1 MKNKAHASSQ
11 ASIPE
16 HLLTKA
22 EIKLIHS
29 LARKKQRDEY
39 GLFIAEGPKVVSE
52 LNQYFTVSQI
62 IATNEWQESFR
73 GCSNLK
79 VVSADIM
86 QRCSLM
92 QAPQGVMA
100 VFKKPRFDAMAQ
112 TERRS
117 ELLLALDG
125 VQDPGN
131 LGTILRTADWMGIPT
146 IYASPDTA
154 DCFAPKVVQ
163 ATMGAL
169 GRVKIIYAHLPTML
183 PKLTAKGYHICGTFM
198 EGQSLYEATLKAPL
212 CIVMGNEGRG
222 IRPDVAACCQKRLT
236 IPRYVPA
243 SDGSESLNVA
253 IATAI
258 VCSELKRQQ
267 IG

>member
-1 MKNKAHASSQ
+1 MKTQ

-16 HLLTKA
+16 PLLTKA
-22 EIKLIHS
+22 EIRLIRS
-29 LARKKQRDEY
+29 LARKKQRDEHE
-39 GLFIAEGPKVVSE
+39 LFVAEGPKVVSE
-52 LNQYFTVSQI
+52 LCQYFFDYQI
-62 IATNEWQESFR
+62 IATNEWQENFR
-73 GCSNLK
+73 WCSNLK

-86 QRCSLM
+86 QKCSQM
-92 QAPQGVMA
+92 QAPQGVLA
-100 VFKKPRFDAMAQ
+100 VFERPHIDAATQ
-112 TERRS
+112 IERTA

-131 LGTILRTADWMGIPT
+131 LGTIIR
-146 IYASPDTA
+146 TA

-169 GRVKIIYAHLPTML
+169 GRVKIIYADLPTML
-183 PKLTAKGYHICGTFM
+183 PKLSAKGYHICGTFM
-198 EGQSLYEATLKAPL
+198 EGQSLYEATLETPL

>member
-1 MKNKAHASSQ
+1 MKTQ

-16 HLLTKA
+16 PLLTKA
-22 EIKLIHS
+22 EIRLIRS
-29 LARKKQRDEY
+29 LARKKQRDEHE
-39 GLFIAEGPKVVSE
+39 LFVAEGPKVVSE
-52 LNQYFTVSQI
+52 LCQYFTAYQI
-62 IATNEWQESFR
+62 IATNEWQENFR
-73 GCSNLK
+73 WCSNLK

-86 QRCSLM
+86 QKCSQM
-92 QAPQGVMA
+92 QAPQGVLA
-100 VFKKPRFDAMAQ
+100 VFERPHIDAATQ
-112 TERRS
+112 IERTA

-131 LGTILRTADWMGIPT
+131 LGTIIRTADWMGIRT

-169 GRVKIIYAHLPTML
+169 GRVKIIYAGLPTML
-183 PKLTAKGYHICGTFM
+183 PKLSAKGYHICGTFM
-198 EGQSLYEATLKAPL
+198 EGQNLYEATLETPL